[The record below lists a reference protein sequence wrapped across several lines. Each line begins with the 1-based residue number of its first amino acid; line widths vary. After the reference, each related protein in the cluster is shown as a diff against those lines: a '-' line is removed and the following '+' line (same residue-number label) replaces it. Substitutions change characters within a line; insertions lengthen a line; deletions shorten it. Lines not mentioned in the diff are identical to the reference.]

1 MPKKTI
7 KIIHQNTEQVESIEK
22 DDVPEPQVPEPQ
34 VAELKVVKEKKP
46 RSEKQIAAFAK
57 ALETRK
63 AKALAKAEKA
73 LAENIPKEVAIPEV
87 EMTAAKKKGRPALSA
102 EKLEEKATMKELAL
116 QNQLNKLQQKLDKA
130 AKREAKKEMLNKIKS
145 KMNTDD
151 DNEDIDTDDEIEIDK
166 IVNKQKKPI
175 VIVNKIDNGKIRKQ
189 PNIPQSTAIF
199 V

>member
-22 DDVPEPQVPEPQ
+22 DDVPEPQVAEPQ

-63 AKALAKAEKA
+63 AKALAK
-73 LAENIPKEVAIPEV
+73 NIPKEVAIPEVEIPEV